1 MKRLA
6 IFIGSCLIC
15 FFIIIDLTS
24 CRKDTITTKSSA
36 KLSFSADS
44 VLFDT
49 VFTTIGSSTRNIRV
63 RNKNNQRIKISN
75 ISLLKGNSSQF
86 IMNVDGIKGT
96 SVNDVEIAA
105 NDSIYIFIQVN
116 VNPTNQNSPFI
127 ISDAIVFSV
136 NGNSQEVYLEA
147 WGQDAYYHYPK
158 FALKFRD
165 GSFLPYTLISS
176 NPTVDTTWSNDKPHV
191 VYGWLVVDSYQKL
204 TINAGTRIY
213 FNNRAGLWVY
223 RYGQLKVKGTLG
235 NEVLFTGARRE
246 KEYADEPGQWDR
258 IWINEGSIHN
268 EIDYAIIKNAFIGVQ
283 AELIG
288 DTLNIPK
295 RLKISNT
302 KIQNMSK
309 WGLFGFAYNIY
320 GGNNVISNCQE
331 HCVNLALGGNYSF
344 FHCTFANYWNKENS
358 RKEPA
363 LKINNFSGNQ
373 ILPMDTC
380 LFANCIIDG
389 TLANGQE
396 ILLDV
401 KTDDPLLLPKYFFSN
416 CVMKTQMDLGDVSH
430 FQNNLKNAYCDF
442 RDPTNYHF
450 EIGDNT
456 QAGPLNQATAATYA
470 LKFPF
475 DIANKPRSSAPYYA
489 GAYLK

>member
-1 MKRLA
+1 MRRLA
-6 IFIGSCLIC
+6 AYLGIFIFSLAIL
-15 FFIIIDLTS
+15 FEFSS

-75 ISLLKGNSSQF
+75 ISLQKGSSSQF
-86 IMNVDGIKGT
+86 IMNVDGLKGT
-96 SVNDVEIAA
+96 SINDVEIAA

-116 VNPTNQNSPFI
+116 VNPTSQNSPLI

-136 NGNSQEVYLEA
+136 NGNTQEVYLEA

-176 NPTVDTTWSNDKPHV
+176 NPTVDTTWGNDKPHV

-204 TINAGTRIY
+204 TINAGTRVY
-213 FNNRAGLWVY
+213 FNNRSGMWVY

-268 EIDYAIIKNAFIGVQ
+268 EIDYAIIKNGFIGVQ

-295 RLKISNT
+295 RLRITNT

-309 WGLFGFAYNIY
+309 WGLYGFAYNIY

-331 HCVNLALGGNYSF
+331 HCVNLALGGNYTF
-344 FHCTFANYWNKENS
+344 IHNTFANYWNKQDA
-358 RKEPA
+358 RKEP
-363 LKINNFSGNQ
+363 LIKINNFSGNQ

-389 TLANGQE
+389 TLNSGQE

-401 KTDDPLLLPKYFFSN
+401 KTDNTALPPNYFFRN
-416 CVMKTQMDLGDVSH
+416 CVMKTQMDISDAAH
-430 FQNNLKNAYCDF
+430 FQDNLKNAYCDF

-456 QAGPLNQATAATYA
+456 QAGPLNGGSALLYA
-470 LKFPF
+470 NKFPA
-475 DIANKPRSSAPYYA
+475 DIKGANRSSAPIYA
-489 GAYLK
+489 GAYQK

>member
-6 IFIGSCLIC
+6 TYIGFFVIC
-15 FFIIIDLTS
+15 ALVLFDFSS

-75 ISLLKGNSSQF
+75 IALQKGNSSQF
-86 IMNVDGIKGT
+86 IMNVDGLKGT
-96 SVNDVEIAA
+96 SINDVEIAA

-116 VNPTNQNSPFI
+116 VNPTNQNSPLI

-136 NGNSQEVYLEA
+136 NGNTQEVTLEA

-165 GSFLPYTLISS
+165 GSFLPYTLISN
-176 NPTVDTTWSNDKPHV
+176 NPTVDTTWNNDKPHV
-191 VYGWLVVDSYQKL
+191 VYGWLVIDTYQKL
-204 TINAGTRIY
+204 TINAGTRLY

-223 RYGQLKVKGTLG
+223 RYGQLKVKGAPG

-258 IWINEGSIHN
+258 IWINEGSTQN
-268 EIDYAIIKNAFIGVQ
+268 EIDYAIIKNGFIGVQ

-288 DTLNIPK
+288 DTLNVPK
-295 RLKISNT
+295 RLRITNT

-309 WGLFGFAYNIY
+309 WGLYGFAYNIY
-320 GGNNVISNCQE
+320 GGNNIISNCQE
-331 HCVNLALGGNYSF
+331 QCVNLVLGGNYTF
-344 FHCTFANYWNKENS
+344 IHNTFANYWNKEDT
-358 RKEPA
+358 RKEPV
-363 LKINNFSGNQ
+363 LKINNYSGNQ
-373 ILPMDTC
+373 ILPLDTC
-380 LFANCIIDG
+380 LFANCIVDG
-389 TLANGQE
+389 ILNNGQE
-396 ILLDV
+396 IVLDV
-401 KTDDPLLLPKYFFSN
+401 KTDNLSFLPKYFFTN
-416 CVMKTQMDLGDVSH
+416 CVMKTQMDLSDPAH
-430 FQNNLKNAYCDF
+430 FQDNLKNAYCDF
-442 RDPTNYHF
+442 RDPSNYHF
-450 EIGDNT
+450 EIGNNT
-456 QAGPLNQATAATYA
+456 KAGPLNGSTAGTYA
-470 LKFPF
+470 LKFPA
-475 DIANKPRSSAPYYA
+475 DIKGSSRNSAPYYA
-489 GAYLK
+489 GAYVK